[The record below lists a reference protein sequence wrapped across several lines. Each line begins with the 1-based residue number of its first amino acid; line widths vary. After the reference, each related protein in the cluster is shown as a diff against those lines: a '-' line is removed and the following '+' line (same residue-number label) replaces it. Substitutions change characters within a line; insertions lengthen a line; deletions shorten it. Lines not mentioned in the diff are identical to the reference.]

1 MQILLLIVIEI
12 AIGIAI
18 GITEFHDVATTSH
31 IGEGDDNHML
41 HISIYHRVV
50 DNATH
55 AIENRNIHV
64 AEALVESDVDSIVAG
79 SCFYGIG
86 TN

>member
-50 DNATH
+50 LMSLILHVIQFYYTH
-55 AIENRNIHV
+55 
-64 AEALVESDVDSIVAG
+64 EAY
-79 SCFYGIG
+79 FFPYYG
-86 TN
+86 